1 LTEVKAK
8 GPEFIR
14 FFKPIL
20 QILKQSGGSGTTS
33 EVIDRAVELLRIPE
47 SEQEVTLRNGQSR
60 IRNQVQWARL
70 YLVRSGYLESS
81 GRGVWSLTE
90 KGTQAD
96 LARFDPYEVFQ
107 LVQKAFREEKKKKRS
122 QEPFIDERDESA
134 AETTDYKSEL
144 LALIKSLPPNGFER
158 LCQRVLRESGFQEV
172 VVTGRSGD
180 GGIDG
185 MGVLQV
191 NPFVS
196 FNVLFQCKRY
206 QGSVTPSQ
214 VRDFRGA
221 MAGRADKGIM
231 MTTGTF
237 TVEAKKE
244 ARRDGAAPIELVAG
258 EDLVKLFENLELGLL
273 PKKTFEID
281 RKFLRRIQSRRL
293 GRISCVGG
301 SCASNLNSEYTF
313 D

>member
-1 LTEVKAK
+1 VKAK

-20 QILKQSGGSGTTS
+20 QILKESGGSGTTS
-33 EVIDRAVELLRIPE
+33 EVIDRAIELLQIPE
-47 SEQEVTLRNGQSR
+47 SEQEVTLKNGQSR
-60 IRNQVQWARL
+60 IRNQVQWSRL
-70 YLVRSGYLESS
+70 YLVRAGYLESS
-81 GRGVWSLTE
+81 RRGVWSLTE
-90 KGTQAD
+90 KGAQTD
-96 LARFDPYEVFQ
+96 LPKFDAYEVFQ
-107 LVQKAFREEKKKKRS
+107 LVQKGLRADKKKKELE
-122 QEPFIDERDESA
+122 EPFIDERDESSAEA
-134 AETTDYKSEL
+134 ADYKSEL
-144 LALIKSLPPNGFER
+144 LAVIKSLPPEGFER

-172 VVTGRSGD
+172 TVTGKTGD

-185 MGVLQV
+185 IGVLQV

-244 ARRDGAAPIELVAG
+244 ARRDGATPIELVAG
-258 EDLVKLFENLELGLL
+258 EDLVKLFEDLELGLL
-273 PKKTFEID
+273 PRRTFEVN
-281 RKFLRRIQSRRL
+281 RKFFEEFSRE
-293 GRISCVGG
+293 I
-301 SCASNLNSEYTF
+301 
-313 D
+313 

>member
-1 LTEVKAK
+1 MKAK

-20 QILKQSGGSGTTS
+20 RILKESGGSATTS
-33 EVIDRAVELLRIPE
+33 EVIDRAIELLRIPE
-47 SEQEVTLRNGQSR
+47 SEQEVTLKNGQSR
-60 IRNQVQWARL
+60 VRNQVQWSRL
-70 YLVRSGYLESS
+70 YLVRAGYLDSS
-81 GRGVWSLTE
+81 RRGVWSLTE
-90 KGTQAD
+90 KGSQTD
-96 LARFDPYEVFQ
+96 LATFDPYHVFQ
-107 LVQKAFREEKKKKRS
+107 TVQKQFHAEKKKKKDIE
-122 QEPFIDERDESA
+122 EPFIDERDETSA
-134 AETTDYKSEL
+134 EDADYKSEL
-144 LALIKSLPPNGFER
+144 LALIKSLPPDGFER

-172 VVTGRSGD
+172 TVTGKTGD

-185 MGVLQV
+185 IGVLQV

-258 EDLVKLFENLELGLL
+258 EDLVKLFEDLEL
-273 PKKTFEID
+273 
-281 RKFLRRIQSRRL
+281 
-293 GRISCVGG
+293 
-301 SCASNLNSEYTF
+301 A
-313 D
+313 

>member
-1 LTEVKAK
+1 VKAK

-20 QILKQSGGSGTTS
+20 QILKESGGSGTTS
-33 EVIDRAVELLRIPE
+33 EVIDRAIELLQIPE
-47 SEQEVTLRNGQSR
+47 SEQEVTLKNGQSR
-60 IRNQVQWARL
+60 IRNQVQWSRL
-70 YLVRSGYLESS
+70 YLVRAGYLESS
-81 GRGVWSLTE
+81 RRGVWSLTE
-90 KGTQAD
+90 KGAQTD
-96 LARFDPYEVFQ
+96 LATLNAYEVFQ
-107 LVQKAFREEKKKKRS
+107 LVQKGLRAEKKKKELE
-122 QEPFIDERDESA
+122 EPFIDERDESS
-134 AETTDYKSEL
+134 AENPDYKSEL
-144 LALIKSLPPNGFER
+144 LAVIKSLPPDGFER

-172 VVTGRSGD
+172 TVTGKTGD

-185 MGVLQV
+185 IGVLQV

-258 EDLVKLFENLELGLL
+258 EDLVKLFEDLELGLV
-273 PKKTFEID
+273 PRRTFEID
-281 RKFLRRIQSRRL
+281 RKFFDEFSR
-293 GRISCVGG
+293 S
-301 SCASNLNSEYTF
+301 A
-313 D
+313 